1 MKKVNVFKCGK
12 HSFELGKR
20 TYVMGIL
27 NITPDSFSDAGKWL
41 NTKKAINRAFEI
53 EKEGADIIDIGAQS
67 TRPGYIKISSDDELE
82 RLIPVLEGIKGKL
95 NIPVSVDTFYPK
107 VADKALIM
115 GADIINDVYG
125 FEDKDMFEV
134 CKNSDCGMIITYG
147 FKGPEK
153 MKKFFNVKLSRA
165 MDLGIDLRRICF
177 DPGIGFSKSYEE
189 DIDIIKNVGGY
200 KICENAFLVGVSRK
214 RVIGYSCGNIPAAE
228 RMAGSIS
235 AGVIAS
241 MGGADILRVHDVKE
255 TVQALKVSDKIL
267 KGSNEGFGQDS
278 YKRT

>member
-1 MKKVNVFKCGK
+1 
-12 HSFELGKR
+12 
-20 TYVMGIL
+20 MGIL
-27 NITPDSFSDAGKWL
+27 NVTPDSFSDGGKWL
-41 NTKKAINRAFEI
+41 NTKRAIDRVLEI

-67 TRPGYIKISSDDELE
+67 TRPGYTKISPDDELE
-82 RLIPVLEGIKGKL
+82 RLMPVLEGIKGKL

-107 VADKALIM
+107 VADEAIIM

-125 FEDKDMFEV
+125 FEDEDMFEV
-134 CKNSDCGMIITYG
+134 CKDSTCGMIITYG
-147 FKGPEK
+147 FKAPKK
-153 MKKFFNVKLSRA
+153 MKKFFSVKLSKA
-165 MDLGIDLRRICF
+165 TDLGIDSQRICF

-189 DIDIIKNVGGY
+189 DVDIIKNVGKY
-200 KICENAFLVGVSRK
+200 KISRNAFLVGVSRK
-214 RVIGYSCGNIPAAE
+214 RVIGYSCGNVPASD

-267 KGSNEGFGQDS
+267 KGSKEDFGQDS